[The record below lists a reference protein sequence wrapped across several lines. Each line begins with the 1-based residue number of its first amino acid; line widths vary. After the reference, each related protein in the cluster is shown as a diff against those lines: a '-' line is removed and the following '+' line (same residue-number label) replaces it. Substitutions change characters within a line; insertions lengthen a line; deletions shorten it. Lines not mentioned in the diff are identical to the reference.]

1 MLLQVLEEEGES
13 RAGVLATRLGI
24 TQATT
29 TNILDRLEKAG
40 LVQRRRYD
48 SDKRRVLVSLT
59 KEGFSRL
66 SAAPDGLQELFA
78 DRFDQLEPWEQSMT
92 IAALKASLSMAD
104 LPEIVY
110 SVKKEGRDYTEYRTM
125 VLCQNAAGTGA
136 ASQIGKV
143 LSAASFRVHSFGM
156 ELIAFATKPEFR
168 AQGNGRMLTAAL
180 KSMCAR
186 FSIMQVF
193 VSAGDFVVPFW
204 RKMGFTELQE
214 QQKKQV

>member
-1 MLLQVLEEEGES
+1 MDRRSDHAITVMRQILRKTDIHARDLARAAGLTASQRMLLQVLEEEGES

-92 IAALKASLSMAD
+92 IAALERISSMLGAD
-104 LPEIVY
+104 NLDVAPLLDAGVIDRELP
-110 SVKKEGRDYTEYRTM
+110 S
-125 VLCQNAAGTGA
+125 
-136 ASQIGKV
+136 
-143 LSAASFRVHSFGM
+143 
-156 ELIAFATKPEFR
+156 R
-168 AQGNGRMLTAAL
+168 AQ
-180 KSMCAR
+180 
-186 FSIMQVF
+186 
-193 VSAGDFVVPFW
+193 
-204 RKMGFTELQE
+204 
-214 QQKKQV
+214 

>member
-1 MLLQVLEEEGES
+1 MDRRSDHAITVMRQILRKTDIHARDLARAAGLPASQRMLLQVLEEEGES

-92 IAALKASLSMAD
+92 IAALERISSMLGAD
-104 LPEIVY
+104 NLDVAPLLDAGVIDRELP
-110 SVKKEGRDYTEYRTM
+110 S
-125 VLCQNAAGTGA
+125 
-136 ASQIGKV
+136 
-143 LSAASFRVHSFGM
+143 
-156 ELIAFATKPEFR
+156 R
-168 AQGNGRMLTAAL
+168 AQ
-180 KSMCAR
+180 
-186 FSIMQVF
+186 
-193 VSAGDFVVPFW
+193 
-204 RKMGFTELQE
+204 
-214 QQKKQV
+214 

>member
-1 MLLQVLEEEGES
+1 LDRRSDHAITVMRQILRKTDIHARDLARAAGLTASQRMLLQVLEEEGES

-92 IAALKASLSMAD
+92 IAALERISSMLGAD
-104 LPEIVY
+104 NLDVAPLLDAGVIDRELP
-110 SVKKEGRDYTEYRTM
+110 S
-125 VLCQNAAGTGA
+125 
-136 ASQIGKV
+136 
-143 LSAASFRVHSFGM
+143 
-156 ELIAFATKPEFR
+156 R
-168 AQGNGRMLTAAL
+168 AQ
-180 KSMCAR
+180 
-186 FSIMQVF
+186 
-193 VSAGDFVVPFW
+193 
-204 RKMGFTELQE
+204 
-214 QQKKQV
+214 

>member
-1 MLLQVLEEEGES
+1 MRQILRKTDIHARDLARAAGLTASQRMLLQVLEEEGES

-92 IAALKASLSMAD
+92 IAALERISSMLGAD
-104 LPEIVY
+104 NLDVAPLLDAGVIDRELP
-110 SVKKEGRDYTEYRTM
+110 S
-125 VLCQNAAGTGA
+125 
-136 ASQIGKV
+136 
-143 LSAASFRVHSFGM
+143 
-156 ELIAFATKPEFR
+156 R
-168 AQGNGRMLTAAL
+168 AQ
-180 KSMCAR
+180 
-186 FSIMQVF
+186 
-193 VSAGDFVVPFW
+193 
-204 RKMGFTELQE
+204 
-214 QQKKQV
+214 

>member
-1 MLLQVLEEEGES
+1 MRQILRKTDIHARDLARAAGLTASQRMLLQVLEEEGES

-24 TQATT
+24 TQATN

-92 IAALKASLSMAD
+92 IAALERISSMLGAD
-104 LPEIVY
+104 NLDVAPLLDAGVIDRELP
-110 SVKKEGRDYTEYRTM
+110 S
-125 VLCQNAAGTGA
+125 
-136 ASQIGKV
+136 
-143 LSAASFRVHSFGM
+143 
-156 ELIAFATKPEFR
+156 R
-168 AQGNGRMLTAAL
+168 AQ
-180 KSMCAR
+180 
-186 FSIMQVF
+186 
-193 VSAGDFVVPFW
+193 
-204 RKMGFTELQE
+204 
-214 QQKKQV
+214 